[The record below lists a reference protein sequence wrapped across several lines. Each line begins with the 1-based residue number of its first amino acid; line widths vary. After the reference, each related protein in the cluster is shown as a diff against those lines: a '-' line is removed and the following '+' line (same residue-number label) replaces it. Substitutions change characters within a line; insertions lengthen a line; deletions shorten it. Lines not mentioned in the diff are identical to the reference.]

1 MKIYYWTPYMGNV
14 GTIKATINSAAS
26 LKQLGYEVKIYKIF
40 HEWEGYEQL
49 LAKYGLELIDLGLS
63 KKIKSLPSKKLG
75 FRLSMIVYSIYSFG
89 KLKRN
94 WEEDKPDIILASLL
108 GYLPLW
114 VRKHAKYKPVIVNS
128 IQGRPRL
135 NVIRTLL
142 WKRQYASSDLIL
154 TLSDET
160 RQEITQKIGF
170 DPEKVKRLD
179 NPVVDLEIDRL
190 MEEELPTED
199 RSFDYI
205 LGVGRLTRQKDFTTL
220 ISAFSLLPYKKDLKL
235 IILGEGEEQEQL
247 ERQIQELHL
256 QNQVILKGFVK
267 NPYQYMK
274 NAKAFVLSSLW
285 EDAGHVM
292 LEAAYVKA
300 PIVSTRCPSGQEEF
314 LDFGKGGELC
324 EISNPSDMAAC
335 IQRVLEREND
345 KKIEHAYQKSLNFT
359 VEMHGKNL
367 NQLLEAWSE

>member
-26 LKQLGYEVKIYKIF
+26 LKQLGHDVKIYKIF

-49 LAKYGLELIDLGLS
+49 LSKYGLELIDLGLS
-63 KKIKSLPSKKLG
+63 KRFKSLPSKKLG

-108 GYLPLW
+108 GYLPLL

-135 NVIRTLL
+135 NAIRTLL

-160 RQEITQKIGF
+160 RQEIIQKIGF
-170 DPEKVKRLD
+170 APEKVKRLD
-179 NPVVDLEIDRL
+179 NPVVDSEIDRL
-190 MEEELPTED
+190 MEEPLPTEEKALE
-199 RSFDYI
+199 YI

-220 ISAFSLLPYKKDLKL
+220 ISAFSLLPQKKDLKL
-235 IILGEGEEQEQL
+235 IILGEGEEQVQL
-247 ERQIQELHL
+247 VQQIQDLNL

-292 LEAAYVKA
+292 LEAAYTKA

-314 LDFGKGGELC
+314 LDFGEGGELC
-324 EISNPSDMAAC
+324 EIANPSDMAAC
-335 IQRVLEREND
+335 IQKVLNRDND
-345 KKIEHAYQKSLNFT
+345 IKIEHAYQKSLLFT
-359 VEMHGKNL
+359 MEKHGQKL
-367 NQLLEAWSE
+367 EQLLVQLS